1 MTTPSSEKLWTKD
14 FLLDTGINFLVFLI
28 YYLLMV
34 IIAVIARNELH
45 ASLAEA
51 GLAAGIYIVG
61 TLLARLIAGQQ
72 IELFGRKKMLY
83 VGMVMYF
90 VTTVAY
96 LYMPTLPIMYTVRLL
111 NGFAYGVVATA
122 TSTIIAGCIPASRRG
137 EGINYYGLSTSV
149 AAAVGPFIG
158 IFMMT
163 HTSFTAI
170 VNLCIAMVAVC
181 MVGCFFLNAK
191 EVTLSEEEKKR
202 LRTVSLENFYEKRV
216 GVISFIA
223 FWVGFCYSSVLSFL
237 AAYSQHL
244 HLVEAGTFFFVVYAV
259 VITLTRPATGVLFDR
274 KGENYVMYPCF
285 ICLAIGLAML
295 SVTHTSLMLLASG
308 VFVGLGYGTFMS
320 NGQAVCIKLTP
331 PHRVGMAIST
341 YFVALDLGLGVSPY
355 LLGALRPYIGFA
367 GLYSLTGIMAVV
379 CMLMYH
385 FMYAKR
391 PLPGKLPETSED

>member
-28 YYLLMV
+28 YYLLIV
-34 IIAVIARNELH
+34 IIAGIARTGLH

-367 GLYSLTGIMAVV
+367 GLYSLTGIRAVV
-379 CMLMYH
+379 CMLMYP